1 MPASC
6 FETETCAQPKK
17 LILSCQNLLQGIKI
31 IKDSNDIPFDIFQIE
46 RWWRELHH
54 RLEKYF
60 KNQLQML
67 FDEGYYNPDEQ
78 LDRYIE

>member
-1 MPASC
+1 MV
-6 FETETCAQPKK
+6 ETFFVETKTTS
-17 LILSCQNLLQGIKI
+17 LLSI
-31 IKDSNDIPFDIFQIE
+31 IIGLFQIE

-60 KNQLQML
+60 KTQLQML

-78 LDRYIE
+78 LDR